1 MKNKGVSR
9 RRFIGGAATGV
20 VSTGL
25 GLTGY
30 SQAASPETE
39 AAGPETAAPEISY
52 RVLGRTGL
60 KIPLISF
67 GVMNSDNPDLIR
79 RAFDLGLNHLD
90 TAHGYL
96 RGKSEQVIGEVVEQ
110 RGNRDSVSIAT
121 KLYFARDRERNV
133 FTTDAK
139 GWGAPPTEEDFFKTL
154 ETSLTRLRTDYID
167 ILYLHS
173 CYSPAMVTYEPLMN
187 ALVKAKEQGKARFI
201 GTSTHKDEPN
211 VIRATV
217 DAGVYDVVLTSYNY
231 LQDHKDAVGEA
242 IEYAA
247 GKGVGVVAMKTQG
260 GNRLNKRKGKEG
272 EEDSEEILINHQ
284 AALKWVFANPHVC
297 TAIPGMTT
305 FDQMDSNFSVMA
317 DLELSE
323 SEERELKLATLVPG
337 TYFCQSCRECVPTC
351 PEQVEIP
358 TLMRAYMYAEAYG
371 NAIQAE
377 ETISTV
383 PHDRGLRVCAE
394 CSSCQARC
402 RREMPIA
409 ERLREMSGT
418 DWSLA

>member
-1 MKNKGVSR
+1 MKDKGVSR
-9 RRFIGGAATGV
+9 RKFIGGAATGV
-20 VSTGL
+20 VSAGL
-25 GLTGY
+25 GLTGH
-30 SQAASPETE
+30 SLAASTE
-39 AAGPETAAPEISY
+39 AGAAEQDTAAPEISY

-67 GVMNSDNPDLIR
+67 GVMNSDNPDLLR

-110 RGNRDSVSIAT
+110 RGNRDSIYIAT
-121 KLYFARDRERNV
+121 KMYFARDREKGV
-133 FTTDAK
+133 FSNEASAR
-139 GWGAPPTEEDFFKTL
+139 APAPTEENLFQLL
-154 ETSLTRLRTDYID
+154 ETSLKRLRTDYID

-173 CYSPAMVTYEPLMN
+173 CYSPAMATYEPVMN

-201 GTSTHKDEPN
+201 GVSTHRDEPN

-217 DAGVYDVVLTSYNY
+217 DAEVYDVVLTSYNY

-242 IEYAA
+242 IGYAA
-247 GKGVGVVAMKTQG
+247 GKGVGVIAMKTQG
-260 GNRLNKRKGKEG
+260 GNRLNEKEG
-272 EEDSEEILINHQ
+272 VEINHE

-323 SEERELKLATLVPG
+323 AEERELKLASLLPG
-337 TYFCQSCRECVPTC
+337 TYFCQSCRECLPTC
-351 PEQVEIP
+351 PERVEIP
-358 TLMRAYMYAEAYG
+358 SLMRAYMYAEAYG
-371 NAIQAE
+371 NTIQAE
-377 ETISTV
+377 ETIGTV
-383 PHDRGLRVCAE
+383 PNDRGLRVCAE

-402 RREMPIA
+402 RRDMPIA
-409 ERLREMSGT
+409 ERLREMSGAG
-418 DWSLA
+418 WSLA